1 VNDGSTLE
9 AAMQAT
15 TGDVLIIEG
24 KIVGQP
30 PRRGTI
36 LEVRSPNGTPPY
48 WVRWE
53 DGHEGLAF
61 PGPDAHIAHELPD
74 NPAL

>member
-1 VNDGSTLE
+1 MNDGTQLE
-9 AAMQAT
+9 AAMQAH
-15 TGDVLIIEG
+15 TGDVLVVEG

-30 PRRGTI
+30 ARRGTI

-48 WVRWE
+48 WVRWD

-61 PGPDAHIAHELPD
+61 PGPDAHIAHDLATP
-74 NPAL
+74 PPV

>member
-1 VNDGSTLE
+1 
-9 AAMQAT
+9 MQAT

-24 KIVGQP
+24 KTVGQP
-30 PRRGTI
+30 ARRGTI

-48 WVRWE
+48 WVRWD

-61 PGPDAHIAHELPD
+61 PGPDAHIAHGLST
-74 NPAL
+74 NPQ